1 MKDNLALRV
10 QVHPLGFHRAK
21 GLPCHCVIVLAEGIV
36 NSKTSCFVSGAKLK
50 VQLGLN
56 PSRDASSSSK
66 GEALIYEGNLEGREN
81 ELRHFRSSSAFKT
94 IVFFADEVFQ
104 EILQTFTS
112 ASWKNFTEVL

>member
-21 GLPCHCVIVLAEGIV
+21 GMPCYCVIVLAEGIV

-81 ELRHFRSSSAFKT
+81 E
-94 IVFFADEVFQ
+94 
-104 EILQTFTS
+104 
-112 ASWKNFTEVL
+112 